1 MSDFRLK
8 WVVRG
13 LIIINVFTIIGVIRN
28 LMEILL

>member
-13 LIIINVFTIIGVIRN
+13 LIIINAFAAVGVLGNI
-28 LMEILL
+28 MEAYL